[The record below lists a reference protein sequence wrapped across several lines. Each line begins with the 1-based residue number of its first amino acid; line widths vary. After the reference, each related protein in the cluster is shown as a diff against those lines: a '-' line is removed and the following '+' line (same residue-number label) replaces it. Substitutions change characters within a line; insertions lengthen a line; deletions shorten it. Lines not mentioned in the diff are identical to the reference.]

1 MVELSTKYMGMDL
14 RNPLIVASSGLVNS
28 LEGVEKC
35 AESGA
40 GAVVLK
46 SLFEE
51 QIEADTKELME
62 HIWLNGHTEAFD
74 YVRGMGMSLGPSDY
88 LKLIEDVKKKV
99 TIPVI
104 ASLNCVSAKW
114 WVDYAKQIENTG
126 ADALELNISVM
137 PSDPNRVSEE
147 IEKQYYDIVE
157 GVRRHINIPI
167 AVKIGPFFTSI
178 ARMAR
183 ELYRRGV
190 SALVLFNRFY
200 QLDIDVDSIKL
211 VGGNPLSSPKEMN
224 LPLRWI
230 ALLSGRIECDF
241 AASTG
246 VHNGID
252 AIKMILAGAK
262 AVQIC
267 STLYQNGV
275 EQIGRVQKEMEDWM
289 KGHNFESLSDFRG
302 ILSQEESDKSELYE
316 RLQYIKALSGKKD

>member
-51 QIEADTKELME
+51 QIEADTRELME

-267 STLYQNGV
+267 SVLYQNGV

>member
-14 RNPLIVASSGLVNS
+14 RNPLIVASSGLVSS

-267 STLYQNGV
+267 SALYQNGV
-275 EQIGRVQKEMEDWM
+275 EQIGQVLQEMKDWM

-302 ILSQEESDKSELYE
+302 ILSQGESDKSELYE

>member
-14 RNPLIVASSGLVNS
+14 CNPIIVASSGLVNS

-74 YVRGMGMSLGPSDY
+74 YVRGMSMGLGPDDY
-88 LKLIEDVKKKV
+88 LRLIEEAKNSVD
-99 TIPVI
+99 IPVI

-114 WVDYAKQIENTG
+114 WVDYAKQIELAG
-126 ADALELNISVM
+126 AEALELNISAM
-137 PSDPNRVSEE
+137 PSDPKRSCEE
-147 IEKQYYDIVE
+147 IEKRYYDIIETVT
-157 GVRRHINIPI
+157 RHINIPI
-167 AVKIGPFFTSI
+167 SLKIGPYFTSI
-178 ARMAR
+178 ARVSR
-183 ELYRRGV
+183 ELYLRDV

-200 QLDIDVDSIKL
+200 RFDIDIEKL
-211 VGGNPLSSPKEMN
+211 KVVSGNPLSSPEEIN

-230 ALLSGRIECDF
+230 ALLSGRIECDL

-246 VHNGID
+246 VHDGIG
-252 AIKMILAGAK
+252 AIKGILAGAK
-262 AVQIC
+262 AIQIC
-267 STLYQNGV
+267 STLYINGI
-275 EQIGRVQKEMEDWM
+275 EQIGRMLGEMEDWM
-289 KGHNFESLSDFRG
+289 KKHNFETLSDFRG
-302 ILSQEESDKSELYE
+302 KLSQKESDRPELYE
-316 RLQYIKALSGKKD
+316 RLQYIKALSGIKD

>member
-267 STLYQNGV
+267 SVLYQNGV

>member
-200 QLDIDVDSIKL
+200 QLDIDVDGIKL

-267 STLYQNGV
+267 SALYQNGV